1 MELSTG
7 LKIRK
12 LVSWHGERERERER
26 ERTLSLVKCGW
37 FCREGVCSETSQA

>member
-26 ERTLSLVKCGW
+26 ERENSFFSEVWLVL
-37 FCREGVCSETSQA
+37 